1 MNQIEHYLIKQI
13 SIFSENRPGRLAAI
27 AQAMQEERINILAF
41 SIAEADG
48 FGVVR
53 ALVDHSE
60 RAYHKLTDMG
70 FMVSFTDVI
79 AVRMRDEP
87 GGLYEIA
94 RILGDANINI
104 EYAYAYTG
112 KDAAVLILRV
122 NNARDAIATLLKRNV
137 TLMESSFF
145 K

>member
-1 MNQIEHYLIKQI
+1 METKKYVIKQI

-27 AQAMQEERINILAF
+27 SHALEEEKINIFAF

-60 RAYHKLTDMG
+60 KAYKKLTGMG
-70 FMVSFTDVI
+70 FMVNFTDVI

-94 RILGDANINI
+94 RILGEACINI
-104 EYAYAYTG
+104 DYAYAYSG
-112 KDAAVLILRV
+112 KDAAILILRV
-122 NNARDAIATLLKRNV
+122 DSVDQAIDTLRDRGV
-137 TLMESSFF
+137 TLMENSYFR
-145 K
+145 